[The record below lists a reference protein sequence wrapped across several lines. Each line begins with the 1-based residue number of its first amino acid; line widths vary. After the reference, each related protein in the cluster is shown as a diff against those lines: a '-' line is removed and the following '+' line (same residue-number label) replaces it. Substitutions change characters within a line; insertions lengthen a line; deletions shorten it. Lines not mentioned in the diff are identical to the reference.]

1 MLKLFITRH
10 GETIW
15 NTQKRMQGHK
25 DSELT
30 EKGRQ
35 QAAKLAKALENVE
48 FETVYSSSS
57 GRTMQT
63 SQIIAGKRN
72 IPVIPMDS
80 LREINLGEW
89 EGRTTSDVEREYP
102 IESRNFWEFPH
113 LYEPVGGESFSDAAD
128 RIEKTLGLLAERHSE
143 GNVLVVTHA
152 VSLKLIT
159 LIVEHKEMKD
169 LWNGAYVHPTSLSI
183 IEYGNDGWKAVKW
196 GDTSHY
202 DIKLE

>member
-1 MLKLFITRH
+1 MRLYITRH

-35 QAAKLAKALENVE
+35 QAAQLGKSLETVG
-48 FETVYSSSS
+48 FEAVYSSSS
-57 GRTMQT
+57 GRTIQT
-63 SQIIAGKRN
+63 SQLITGIRN

-80 LREINLGEW
+80 LREINLGKW
-89 EGRTTSDVEREYP
+89 EGMSVTDAERDYPEEY
-102 IESRNFWEFPH
+102 RNFWEFPH
-113 LYEPVGGESFSDAAD
+113 LYEPIGGERFSDVTD
-128 RIEKTLGLLAERHSE
+128 RLDSALRYIAERHDN
-143 GNVLVVTHA
+143 GNVMIVTHA

-159 LIVEHKEMKD
+159 LMVEQKELKY
-169 LWNGAYVHPTSLSI
+169 LWSGAYMHPTSLSI
-183 IEYGNDGWKAVKW
+183 IEYGNDGWTAVKW

-202 DIKLE
+202 DLAVE